1 MFPNR
6 LNFVPARNLRELGI
20 GIVAYSPL
28 GRGFFSSGPKLVDTL
43 SEQDFRK
50 VCYKHVCLLRSRVVF
65 DKSFSLYKKS

>member
-1 MFPNR
+1 MTFQGHFLFPNR

-43 SEQDFRK
+43 SEHIMATKWIR
-50 VCYKHVCLLRSRVVF
+50 HAMRMI
-65 DKSFSLYKKS
+65 